1 MRGVLVRMDGRTDCH
16 RHPAWCPEAADGGR
30 ERRLIVVHGIVQGVG
45 FRPFVSRLA
54 RHGSLA
60 GSVRNFT
67 GGVTIEVEGA
77 PSDLDRFTDALCS
90 QPPPLAVID
99 AVQVQSIPCRGER
112 GFTIA
117 PSNHGAEGPIL
128 VSPDIAI
135 CRDCAGELQTPTDR
149 RYRHPFINC
158 THCGPRFTIVRG
170 VPYDRPLTTMAP
182 FAMCSRCAAEYSDID
197 DRRYHAQPVACPEC
211 GPTLELYAPAGGG
224 VTRHGEEALRI
235 VRELLARGCIVAVKG
250 IGGFHLACDADDEGA
265 VRQLR
270 QRKHREQRPLA
281 VMVSSLATAREL
293 AQLDEEAEALLT
305 SPRAPIVLAPKCDGR
320 VLASSVAPD
329 SPDYGLLLPYTP
341 LHMLLMADAPYRA
354 LVMTS
359 GNLSDEPLC
368 TENDEARRR
377 LMGIADAFLWHDREI
392 LVGCDDSVVRAG
404 KQGPIILRRARG
416 YVPFPVRLR
425 RPARA
430 VLAVGAQIKSTF
442 CITSGDNA
450 FLSQHLGDLDD
461 SRSLGFFE
469 HSVAHFERVLQLAPS
484 ALACDLHPEY
494 LSTRYAHDRA
504 REAGLPLIAAQ
515 HHHAHIVSCMAE
527 NHYEGT
533 VVGLACDGTGMGD
546 DDTIWGCEILVCD
559 CAGYER
565 AGHLLEIELPGG
577 DRAIREPWRSAL
589 AMLAACGLG
598 GELQWLRDGPMAA
611 VASSEWELVG
621 AMLQRGVNCPPA
633 SSAGRL
639 FDCVA
644 AMLGLRLESA
654 YEGQAAMALEA
665 VAEETDGT
673 YPWHIDRSGRPLVLD
688 PTPLLAAI
696 AADLR
701 AGAEPSRVSGRFHT
715 SFARA
720 LAEAAVLVAQ
730 EHRLTHVALSGGTFQ
745 NRLLLDLL
753 CRRLRER
760 GLTPLHHRWVPPN
773 DGGLALGQAV
783 IANAS
788 REW

>member
-1 MRGVLVRMDGRTDCH
+1 
-16 RHPAWCPEAADGGR
+16 
-30 ERRLIVVHGIVQGVG
+30 VHGIVQGVG
-45 FRPFVSRLA
+45 FRPFVNRLA
-54 RHGSLA
+54 RQSSLA
-60 GSVRNFT
+60 GTVSNFT
-67 GGVTIEVEGA
+67 GGVTIEVEGSL
-77 PSDLDRFTDALCS
+77 PDLDRFTDSLRS

-99 AVQVQSIPCRGER
+99 AVHVQSVPCRGER
-112 GFTIA
+112 EFTIA
-117 PSNHGAEGPIL
+117 PSNHCAEGPIL
-128 VSPDIAI
+128 VSPDVAI
-135 CRDCAGELQTPTDR
+135 CPDCTRELRTPTDR

-158 THCGPRFTIVRG
+158 THCGPRFTIIRG

-182 FAMCSRCAAEYSDID
+182 FDMCPRCAAEYADID
-197 DRRYHAQPVACPEC
+197 NRRYHAQPVACPDC
-211 GPTLELYAPAGGG
+211 GPTLELYTPAGGG

-235 VRELLARGCIVAVKG
+235 ARELLARGCIVAVKG

-281 VMVSSLATAREL
+281 VMVPSLAAAREL
-293 AQLDEEAEALLT
+293 TCLDEAIEALLT
-305 SPRAPIVLAPKCDGR
+305 STQAPIVLAPRRGGR
-320 VLASSVAPD
+320 PLAPAVAPD

-341 LHMLLMADAPYRA
+341 LHMLLMQDVPYRA

-359 GNLSDEPLC
+359 GNLADEPLC
-368 TENDEARRR
+368 TANEEARRR
-377 LMGIADAFLWHDREI
+377 LSGIADAFLWHDREI

-425 RPARA
+425 QPARTI
-430 VLAVGAQIKSTF
+430 LAVGAQIKSTF

-461 SRSLGFFE
+461 SRSLDFFE
-469 HSVAHFERVLQLAPS
+469 RSVAHFERILQLEPS

-494 LSTRYAHDRA
+494 MSTRYARDRA
-504 REAGLPLIAAQ
+504 REAGLPIIATQ
-515 HHHAHIVSCMAE
+515 HHHAHIVSCLAE
-527 NHYEGT
+527 NHYEGA
-533 VVGLACDGTGMGD
+533 VVGLACDGTGLGD

-565 AGHLLEIELPGG
+565 AGHLMDVALPGG

-589 AMLAACGLG
+589 AMLVACGLG

-611 VASSEWELVG
+611 VADSEWELVG
-621 AMLQRGVNCPPA
+621 AMLHRGVNCPQA

-644 AMLGLRLESA
+644 AMLGLKLESA

-665 VAEETDGT
+665 TAVETNDT
-673 YPWHIDRSGRPLVLD
+673 YPWHIDRSEGSLVLD

-701 AGAEPSRVSGRFHT
+701 AGAETSRVSGRFHT
-715 SFARA
+715 SFARV

-730 EHRLTHVALSGGTFQ
+730 EHSLRHVALSGGTFQ

-760 GLTPLHHRWVPPN
+760 GLTTLHHRWVPPN
-773 DGGLALGQAV
+773 DGGIALGQAV